1 MSIEHW
7 KESNSSTGTGTSMA
21 MVDDPL
27 DRRSALLIAATSYTG
42 QP

>member
-7 KESNSSTGTGTSMA
+7 KESNSSTGASMG